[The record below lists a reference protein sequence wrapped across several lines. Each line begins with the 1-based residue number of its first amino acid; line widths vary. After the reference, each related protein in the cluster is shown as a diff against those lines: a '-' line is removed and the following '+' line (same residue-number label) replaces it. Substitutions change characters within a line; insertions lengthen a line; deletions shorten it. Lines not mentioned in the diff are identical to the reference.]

1 MKQHWTSASKL
12 CQRTTF
18 PDMGLADNNLRT
30 DAFSHSAPVYC
41 VGPNFFQTHFFEAN
55 MDYIFFQTKWV
66 RAYFFSRIDTHDLL
80 YLGGLQSG
88 CPARHRPVIGATTRR
103 AYETEISAGKGS
115 WSASHR
121 AF

>member
-1 MKQHWTSASKL
+1 MCARVWVFGALAQKSNGKKLGKLSQGRPLAALSVCPGEILASEASG
-12 CQRTTF
+12 RYFT
-18 PDMGLADNNLRT
+18 GLR
-30 DAFSHSAPVYC
+30 
-41 VGPNFFQTHFFEAN
+41 
-55 MDYIFFQTKWV
+55 V

-115 WSASHR
+115 WSANHR